1 MFCFV
6 DAIQHELHS
15 LYRPV
20 FLQKQNQKELES
32 NQAFRAKSNLWEM
45 QEIAENIK

>member
-6 DAIQHELHS
+6 HMVHVQHS

-20 FLQKQNQKELES
+20 FLQKQNQKELKS
-32 NQAFRAKSNLWEM
+32 NQDFRAKSNLKEM
-45 QEIAENIK
+45 QEIVENIK